1 MQKIFF
7 WVTQKKIIIVKDLDK
22 VTLTNQEKKLINV
35 TTKQKQKIILQS
47 AREKTVHS
55 VWCLW
60 TSLEHFTACYIIKA
74 RRLH

>member
-1 MQKIFF
+1 MKNCNYAKNLFLSN
-7 WVTQKKIIIVKDLDK
+7 TKKIIIVKDLDK

-55 VWCLW
+55 VWCL
-60 TSLEHFTACYIIKA
+60 
-74 RRLH
+74 